1 MSSDARR
8 LRSCSG
14 WLAGSARPAA
24 RTAAPAA
31 ALAATVTL
39 LAAGIAGCASAF
51 GSGPAH
57 SVRQTRTY
65 TRGITRIDLDVSAGN
80 ITLSPGKGKGKRVTV
95 TRRLEWSRKRP
106 GVTQTWTGTTLHIT
120 ATCPDQGQ
128 CAVNYTITVPIAV
141 AVQARTGAGNV
152 TISRLASAVT
162 VTDNAGHV
170 RLAGVAGAVRVTSRA
185 GDVTGVRLR
194 SGSVSV
200 RGTAGNISL
209 RFTVVPGT
217 VSAITQAGPVLLEVP
232 AGQSGYRV
240 AAHTQAGQRH
250 VSVALNS
257 RSPHSL
263 VARTN
268 AGNVT
273 VR

>member
-8 LRSCSG
+8 LLPRSG
-14 WLAGSARPAA
+14 RLAAIAWPAG
-24 RTAAPAA
+24 RTAVPAA

-39 LAAGIAGCASAF
+39 LAAGIAGCTSAF

-57 SVRQTRTY
+57 SVRQARTY
-65 TRGITRIDLDVSAGN
+65 TRGITRVDLNVGAGN
-80 ITLSPGKGKGKRVTV
+80 ITMTPGKGKRVTV

-106 GVTQTWTGTTLHIT
+106 RVTQTWTGTILHIT

-128 CAVNYTITVPIAV
+128 CAVNYTITLPIAV

-152 TISRLASAVT
+152 TISRLASGVT
-162 VTDNAGHV
+162 VNDSAGNV
-170 RLAGVAGAVRVTSRA
+170 QLTGVAGTIRVTSQA

-200 RGTAGNISL
+200 RGKAGHISL
-209 RFTVVPGT
+209 RFTVVPVG

-232 AGQSGYRV
+232 AAQSGYHV

-250 VSVALNS
+250 VSVQLNS
-257 RSPHSL
+257 RSSHTL